1 MEARQVKA
9 SSQKNTVKISDAL
22 DELCSYYLS
31 IGVTY
36 NEFWYGD
43 FCRLKYY
50 REAYEMQR
58 ERDNQRIWLE
68 GLYNYRA
75 FKAVMEM
82 FAYGLAGG
90 KGKKPEG
97 YLDKPF
103 PITEREREAE
113 RQRRIEYTRR
123 WVEKGQLSKG

>member
-22 DELCSYYLS
+22 DELCAYYLS
-31 IGVTY
+31 IGLSY
-36 NEFWYGD
+36 DEFWYGD

-50 REAYEMQR
+50 REAFEMQR

-82 FAYGLAGG
+82 FAYGLAGKIHSSISEPFAIFLCG
-90 KGKKPEG
+90 KHLKPC
-97 YLDKPF
+97 F
-103 PITEREREAE
+103 C
-113 RQRRIEYTRR
+113 
-123 WVEKGQLSKG
+123 